1 MTSVS
6 GDPMNVPAKQP
17 FFLWRLV
24 RGLWDTLNFGRR
36 LILNLLFLLLIALFI
51 AAIVSGPDAL
61 EKDTVLVLAPE
72 GLLVEQFSADPVER
86 ALNRLTGDGIPEVQL
101 RDLLRGIDAAAADER
116 ISHVLLRPDALA
128 GAGFASLREVAAAL
142 QRLRA
147 SGKQVVAYAEWM
159 EQRQY
164 YLAAQADRIVMHP
177 EGMLL
182 LEGLAS
188 YRSYFREAI
197 EDKLDAQVHL
207 FRAGQYKSYGEP
219 YIRDGASEAAR
230 EADRAFLGDLW
241 TRYLDEVAA
250 ARELDAGALQTLID
264 GMPAALQAAGGDFAL
279 LAEQNRLI
287 DARLTEDAVEQ
298 ELIAAGAAEDDDGLR
313 QIGFDAYLAQIQR
326 EQFALDVRPQVAI
339 VVAEGE
345 VVDGEQP
352 PGTIGGRST
361 AELLRRARDDDEV
374 KAVVVRVD
382 SPGGSAFASEQVR
395 RELDLIREAG
405 KPVVVSMGDLAA
417 SGGYWIAMGGDHVIA
432 DPSTITGSIGVF
444 VMFVTF
450 PDTLAKLGVRVDG
463 VGTTAIAGALD
474 PRRPLPSEIG
484 SMFQSSVDKIYRDFI
499 QLTATARNKPVDEVD
514 AVAGGRVWTGAQALQ
529 HGLVDRL
536 GSLQDAIDEAAK
548 RASLAKDSY
557 QVRYVEVEPTPWQQF
572 VNDFGRDA
580 RLLSTA
586 QSLGLLPLLAD
597 RHTREELRPWLRWLR
612 PQEGAPP
619 FRAAA
624 HCFCEL

>member
-1 MTSVS
+1 
-6 GDPMNVPAKQP
+6 MNVPAKQP
-17 FFLWRLV
+17 FFLWRLL
-24 RGLWDTLNFGRR
+24 RGVWDTLNFGRR
-36 LILNLLFLLLIALFI
+36 LVLNFLFLLLLGVFVAAL
-51 AAIVSGPDAL
+51 VSGPPRLD
-61 EKDTVLVLAPE
+61 KGTVLVLAPE

-101 RDLLRGIDAAAADER
+101 RDLIRVIDAAAKDER

-128 GAGFASLREVAAAL
+128 GAGLASLREVAAAL

-147 SGKQVVAYAEWM
+147 SGKPVVAYAEWM

-164 YLAAQADRIVMHP
+164 FLAAQANRVLLHP

-197 EDKLDAQVHL
+197 EDKLAAQVHL

-250 ARELDAGALQTLID
+250 ARGLDAGALQTLID

-298 ELIAAGAAEDDDGLR
+298 ELIAAGAGEEEDGLR

-417 SGGYWIAMGGDHVIA
+417 SGGYWIALGGDHVIA

-474 PRRPLPSEIG
+474 PRRPLPAEIG
-484 SMFQSSVDKIYRDFI
+484 RMFQSSVDKIYRDFV
-499 QLTATARNKPVDEVD
+499 QLTATARNKPVDAVD
-514 AVAGGRVWTGAQALQ
+514 AVAGGRVWTGAQALE

-536 GSLQDAIDEAAK
+536 GSLQDAIDEAAQ
-548 RASLAKDSY
+548 RASLAKDAY
-557 QVRYVEVEPTPWQQF
+557 QVRYIEVEPTPWQQF
-572 VNDFGRDA
+572 VNDLGRDA
-580 RLLSTA
+580 RLLAAA
-586 QSLGLLPLLAD
+586 QSLGVLPLLAD
-597 RHTREELRPWLRWLR
+597 RRTREELRPWLRWLR
-612 PQEGAPP
+612 PQEGTPP